1 MGNTI
6 ELTCGHCGK
15 RVIIPDGEAGVVY
28 TCPHCGTKNRA
39 ARQTEK
45 KLTSSSWFWV
55 SVVLGILVAGFL
67 GKKWLDGQYQKGY
80 DETRAKYMR
89 MLEAP
94 DPVVTACRSAMS
106 DREAINRIWLN
117 VKEAYDKGVPP
128 QEVMDSLAPRCVE
141 KGYSAADCS
150 RCLVTMINEAYG
162 TNLEVRQIT
171 VRGPGGEPH
180 DVSNTRQLPSWQFSA
195 TVCLDDRHLHAH

>member
-15 RVIIPDGEAGVVY
+15 RVIIADGEAGAIY
-28 TCPHCGTKNRA
+28 SCPHCSGQNRA

-45 KLTSSSWFWV
+45 KLTRNGWFWA
-55 SVVLGILVAGFL
+55 SVVLGIIVVTFL

-80 DETRAKYMR
+80 DETRAKLIR

-94 DPVVTACRSAMS
+94 ENVVRACRSAMS
-106 DREAINRIWLN
+106 DREAIDRIWLN
-117 VKEAYDKGVPP
+117 VREAYDKEVPP

-141 KGYSAADCS
+141 KGYSSADCS
-150 RCLVTMINEAYG
+150 TCLVTMINEAYG
-162 TNLEVRQIT
+162 TNLDVR
-171 VRGPGGEPH
+171 
-180 DVSNTRQLPSWQFSA
+180 
-195 TVCLDDRHLHAH
+195 